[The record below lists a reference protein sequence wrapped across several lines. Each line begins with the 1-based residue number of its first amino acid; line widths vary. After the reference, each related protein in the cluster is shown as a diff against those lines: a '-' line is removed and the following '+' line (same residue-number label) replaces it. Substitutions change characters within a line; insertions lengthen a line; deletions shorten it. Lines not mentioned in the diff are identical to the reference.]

1 MIHQEDYENL
11 VQLFKDTADSGR
23 KNIFEVRVI
32 TLDNGFF
39 WAAGIVERTLDENG
53 NPVLISAFHDITDEK
68 LAEEA
73 AEREKLQER
82 LTLVG
87 AISNAYP
94 VIISL
99 NLTREMCIRD
109 RPDGGMGAFL

>member
-1 MIHQEDYENL
+1 M
-11 VQLFKDTADSGR
+11 
-23 KNIFEVRVI
+23 
-32 TLDNGFF
+32 
-39 WAAGIVERTLDENG
+39 ERTLDENG

-99 NLTREMCIRD
+99 NLTRDSLNFIWLFVNSW
-109 RPDGGMGAFL
+109 GGIC